1 MLHLTRMSE
10 IHSKFKFYCFSQGFL
25 NRNKKNNKKVI
36 KSHTKGVQNTQ
47 NPNWDLFKGSTP
59 LYLDRA
65 MSLNQLR
72 YT

>member
-25 NRNKKNNKKVI
+25 NRNKKNI
-36 KSHTKGVQNTQ
+36 KSHTKGAQNTQ
-47 NPNWDLFKGSTP
+47 NPNWDLFKGSMA
-59 LYLDRA
+59 LYLDWA

-72 YT
+72 YTQVI